1 VESGRRGRV
10 HSPYFVRGSF
20 EAIALQ
26 LALMKPTALAI
37 AAHPDDIEFLMAGT
51 LLRLHEAG
59 YAIHYW
65 NLANGCC
72 GTTQYDAATII
83 KMRRQEGMNAAAA
96 MGATFHESICD
107 DLAIFY
113 DRPTLAKIAAVIRE
127 VAPTI
132 VLTHSPSD
140 YMEDH
145 TNACRL
151 ATTAAFTRGMPN
163 FPTDPPRP
171 HVGNKVTVYHAQ
183 PYSHRDPLGKFV
195 EPQLM
200 VDVTSLQAK
209 KRELLALHVSQK
221 QWLDESQGLDSYLD
235 AMSALDAELG
245 RISCVFEHA
254 EGWRRHLHLG
264 FCDAGD
270 DPLRE
275 ALQSRV
281 LVATPPSPR
290 PPAAEV

>member
-1 VESGRRGRV
+1 
-10 HSPYFVRGSF
+10 
-20 EAIALQ
+20 
-26 LALMKPTALAI
+26 MPTALAI

-51 LLRLHEAG
+51 LLRLRAAG
-59 YAIHYW
+59 YEIHYW

-72 GTTQYDAATII
+72 GTTQYDVQTIA

-107 DLAIFY
+107 DLGIFY
-113 DRPTLAKIAAVIRE
+113 DRPTLAKVAAVIRE

-163 FPTDPPRP
+163 FSTDPPRP
-171 HVGNKVTVYHAQ
+171 HVANKVTVYHAQ
-183 PYSHRDPLGKFV
+183 PYSHRDPLGNLI
-195 EPQLM
+195 EPKLM
-200 VDVTSLQAK
+200 VDVTSLQAQ

-221 QWLDESQGLDSYLD
+221 HWLDESQGLDSYLD
-235 AMSALDAELG
+235 TMSALDAELG
-245 RISCVFEHA
+245 RMSCVFDYA
-254 EGWRRHLHLG
+254 EGWRRHLHMG
-264 FCDAGD
+264 FCDPAD
-270 DPLRE
+270 DPLRA
-275 ALQSRV
+275 ALGSHV
-281 LVATPPSPR
+281 LVAGSPSPQS
-290 PPAAEV
+290 PAAEV